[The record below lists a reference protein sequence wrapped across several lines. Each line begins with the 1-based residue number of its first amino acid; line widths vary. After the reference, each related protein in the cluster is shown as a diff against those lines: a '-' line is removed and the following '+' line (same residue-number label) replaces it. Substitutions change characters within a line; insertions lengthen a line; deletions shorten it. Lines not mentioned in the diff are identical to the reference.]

1 MGAKD
6 HLQLIIVFHTI
17 RRKNGNNNVADYY
30 FSIKINITWWYSLV
44 DVAHGLGEPRTLV
57 SMVYALD
64 VFYDFVFRVACYML
78 SSQITL
84 IIVEVLHMMVLSI
97 NLVYSMCL
105 TYGLIRWTVFI
116 RYVEDL
122 SMWQL
127 FKFNALDM

>member
-6 HLQLIIVFHTI
+6 HLKSIVHTI
-17 RRKNGNNNVADYY
+17 SRKNGDNNVADCNY
-30 FSIKINITWWYSLV
+30 SWKINITWWYSLV
-44 DVAHGLGEPRTLV
+44 EVAHGLGEPRTLV

-64 VFYDFVFRVACYML
+64 VFSDFVFRVVCYML

-84 IIVEVLHMMVLSI
+84 IIVEVFHMMVLSI

-122 SMWQL
+122 SMWRL
-127 FKFNALDM
+127 FKFNAPDM